1 MSDQERARPD
11 AAPEVLEVEAHT
23 HRRTALV
30 ALRGE
35 LDLAGVPRVAEVL
48 DGLAPHADGLC
59 HIVVDLRRLTFMDS
73 SGLHELIRQDR
84 FARESR
90 HNIAFVRG
98 PRAVEQLLRLTKV
111 ENFLVLVDEP
121 EDLAPPRLEPVA

>member
-1 MSDQERARPD
+1 MSELQPGGPTDILD
-11 AAPEVLEVEAHT
+11 VEAHT

-35 LDLAGVPRVAEVL
+35 LDLAGVPRFAEVL
-48 DGLAPHADGLC
+48 DALSPRADGLR

-73 SGLHELIRQDR
+73 SGLHELIRQDQ
-84 FARESR
+84 FAHENR

-98 PRAVEQLLRLTKV
+98 PRAVERLLTLTEV
-111 ENFLVLVDEP
+111 EKLLVLVDEP
-121 EDLAPPRLEPVA
+121 EDLVPPRLESPG